1 MIRMPTISGRTL
13 TIIKILISVLL
24 LTLLF
29 TWINTDQVL
38 DLMAHADVG
47 LLAVA
52 ALCLIGQTAIASL
65 KWYVL
70 LKGQGATSTY
80 ATTLRILF
88 ISRFI
93 NLFAPGTVGGDAYRV
108 VSIRSHTK
116 ALRGALTSVIV
127 DRGSGIVVLAAI
139 GIAGVSQIY
148 FPDYAMEIIGAYL
161 ALVIVGYLLAI
172 GPIRSFVYRFDRDA
186 FYRVA
191 GLLQQV
197 TDAIQP
203 SWRLLAVFGI
213 STVFQLN
220 IVWISWIYAQATA
233 ITVNLAQL
241 FIIIPAT
248 YMVELIPITISG
260 IGLRE
265 GTMAVLFQQMGLV
278 ASHGVVLGLTISIM
292 RYVSGIVGGLILA
305 WEAIARRRPRHRSKL
320 QERSEKPV

>member
-1 MIRMPTISGRTL
+1 M
-13 TIIKILISVLL
+13 
-24 LTLLF
+24 
-29 TWINTDQVL
+29 
-38 DLMAHADVG
+38 
-47 LLAVA
+47 
-52 ALCLIGQTAIASL
+52 
-65 KWYVL
+65 
-70 LKGQGATSTY
+70 
-80 ATTLRILF
+80 
-88 ISRFI
+88 
-93 NLFAPGTVGGDAYRV
+93 
-108 VSIRSHTK
+108 
-116 ALRGALTSVIV
+116 
-127 DRGSGIVVLAAI
+127 
-139 GIAGVSQIY
+139 
-148 FPDYAMEIIGAYL
+148 
-161 ALVIVGYLLAI
+161 
-172 GPIRSFVYRFDRDA
+172 
-186 FYRVA
+186 A

-213 STVFQLN
+213 ATVFQLN

-292 RYVSGIVGGLILA
+292 RYVSGIVGGFILA